1 MSTCSPSDSSRVI
14 FTNEPEIHNYDSFAE
29 LVDHSTLYYYDIDYR
44 PFVVEADDM
53 EDTRCKL
60 EEAIQAMQ
68 KRKRTGAIDEEEQGK
83 RKE

>member
-1 MSTCSPSDSSRVI
+1 MSTGSPSDSSRVI

-29 LVDHSTLYYYDIDYR
+29 LVDHSTLYYTDNDYR
-44 PFVVEADDM
+44 PFVVEADM